1 VAKVDRHRSRG
12 DRTHRED
19 DPLTLALSL
28 GTGAALLALWLDCRF
43 EDWRPSSLLHRI
55 AHVGLAYVALRLM
68 TAGAGHL
75 VGEDPSDTQRFGIV
89 FLVFL
94 PGIMYAFLSGLW
106 LMRALADAVGV
117 ARH

>member
-1 VAKVDRHRSRG
+1 
-12 DRTHRED
+12 
-19 DPLTLALSL
+19 
-28 GTGAALLALWLDCRF
+28 
-43 EDWRPSSLLHRI
+43 
-55 AHVGLAYVALRLM
+55 M
-68 TAGAGHL
+68 TAGAGHV
-75 VGEDPSDTQRFGIV
+75 VGQDPSDTQRLGIV

>member
-1 VAKVDRHRSRG
+1 M
-12 DRTHRED
+12 
-19 DPLTLALSL
+19 TLALSL
-28 GTGAALLALWLDCRF
+28 GVGAALLALWLDCRF
-43 EDWRPSSLLHRI
+43 EDRRPSSLRHRV

-75 VGEDPSDTQRFGIV
+75 VGQDPSDTQRFGIV

-94 PGIMYAFLSGLW
+94 PGIMYAFLSALW
-106 LMRALADAVGV
+106 LMRALADAVSV